1 MATLAAD
8 KAQVS
13 ENLSGKEQD
22 ELEEKLTGEIIED
35 LAHKMKK
42 DPNLVDELPQYLAN
56 ESAIAEIE

>member
-1 MATLAAD
+1 MAAD